1 MPPVT
6 TDSGCGGALLPA
18 QSAADPTASAPVGGA
33 MHEEYWET
41 RSDCTTKIE
50 LFQLWI
56 NLPARQKADPAAIRY
71 VGEAWGAPYEE
82 KVQVRALGPC
92 PLAVGW
98 PALTRLRVARVSGGA
113 CGLLGALPRPSAPFR
128 ALPRPSAPAW
138 WVRLRR
144 RSLLCVLCRAAQLDG
159 RGKATRVR
167 YVLDDRLLARA
178 EQEGY
183 RRGVSLGQTVW
194 DCAR

>member
-1 MPPVT
+1 
-6 TDSGCGGALLPA
+6 
-18 QSAADPTASAPVGGA
+18 

-128 ALPRPSAPAW
+128 ARLVGASSAPLTSVCA
-138 WVRLRR
+138 LPCCAARR
-144 RSLLCVLCRAAQLDG
+144 PRQGD
-159 RGKATRVR
+159 
-167 YVLDDRLLARA
+167 ARA
-178 EQEGY
+178 LRARRQAARTRGAGGLQEG
-183 RRGVSLGQTVW
+183 R
-194 DCAR
+194 

>member
-1 MPPVT
+1 
-6 TDSGCGGALLPA
+6 
-18 QSAADPTASAPVGGA
+18 

-82 KVQVRALGPC
+82 KVQVRALGPW
-92 PLAVGW
+92 PLALGPW
-98 PALTRLRVARVSGGA
+98 LACSHAPTCRPRERRRMWLAR
-113 CGLLGALPRPSAPFR
+113 RPSAPFR

-183 RRGVSLGQTVW
+183 RRGVSLGQTAW
-194 DCAR
+194 ECAR

>member
-1 MPPVT
+1 
-6 TDSGCGGALLPA
+6 
-18 QSAADPTASAPVGGA
+18 

-82 KVQVRALGPC
+82 KVQVRALGPW

-113 CGLLGALPRPSAPFR
+113 CGLLGALPRPSVPFR
-128 ALPRPSAPAW
+128 ALPRPPGGCVFGAAHFCVCAAVLRSSTAAA
-138 WVRLRR
+138 RR
-144 RSLLCVLCRAAQLDG
+144 RAC
-159 RGKATRVR
+159 ATCSTTGCSHARSRRVTGGAL
-167 YVLDDRLLARA
+167 V
-178 EQEGY
+178 
-183 RRGVSLGQTVW
+183 
-194 DCAR
+194 

>member
-1 MPPVT
+1 
-6 TDSGCGGALLPA
+6 
-18 QSAADPTASAPVGGA
+18 

-113 CGLLGALPRPSAPFR
+113 CGLLGALPRPSAPF
-128 ALPRPSAPAW
+128 A
-138 WVRLRR
+138 RR
-144 RSLLCVLCRAAQLDG
+144 RPPWHFARRSRSSSCR
-159 RGKATRVR
+159 
-167 YVLDDRLLARA
+167 
-178 EQEGY
+178 
-183 RRGVSLGQTVW
+183 
-194 DCAR
+194 